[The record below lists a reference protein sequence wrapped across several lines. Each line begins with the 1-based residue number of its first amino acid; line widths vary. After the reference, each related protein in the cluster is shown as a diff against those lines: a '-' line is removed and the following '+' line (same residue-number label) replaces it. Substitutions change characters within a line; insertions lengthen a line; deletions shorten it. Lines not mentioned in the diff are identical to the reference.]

1 MYVVTLQI
9 DSEVSRLM
17 SLMTERQR
25 KYAKYAEKLGKVH
38 ELSHQLNRCHMV
50 LNQTLESMETL
61 NNTLPVEERLEPF
74 VWTTG
79 WIRWATSVWLSGLQL
94 VPPVVRHFVLCV
106 SHLHSYL
113 RVLGKCGI
121 HIVTIMIVLC
131 CLLLQT
137 LFQSTVWKCV
147 SFVNKTSQSSQVLF
161 HFWAFNKCCEKCI
174 MH

>member
-1 MYVVTLQI
+1 MYVATLQI
-9 DSEVSRLM
+9 DTEVSRLM

-79 WIRWATSVWLSGLQL
+79 WIIRWPTSLWLCGLQL
-94 VPPVVRHFVLCV
+94 VSPIVRHFVLCV
-106 SHLHSYL
+106 C
-113 RVLGKCGI
+113 VC
-121 HIVTIMIVLC
+121 VTCTQIFVSMWKVSDTQYNRNDSTVR

-137 LFQSTVWKCV
+137 LFQGTVQKCV
-147 SFVNKTSQSSQVLF
+147 SFVNKKSQSSQVLF
-161 HFWAFNKCCEKCI
+161 HLWI
-174 MH
+174 L